1 MFKEEKDVH
10 QPRQNINVSH
20 LHKEGYYYFN
30 KTQFFLSLYAV
41 ISCNLNHSGSLVS
54 LFQLFQAFIIACR
67 NPEVCHIHGTS
78 T

>member
-1 MFKEEKDVH
+1 MSISLDRISMSATYTRKAITTLIRPNF
-10 QPRQNINVSH
+10 
-20 LHKEGYYYFN
+20 
-30 KTQFFLSLYAV
+30 FFLSLYAV